1 MYPAH
6 DHRDGADKEL
16 IMTDKSSHSST
27 SKKSVESIKEKRAK
41 RKDKADTASQM
52 ERLTSEKK
60 P

>member
-1 MYPAH
+1 
-6 DHRDGADKEL
+6 L
-16 IMTDKSSHSST
+16 